1 MSGLTSAEPSEELL
15 ALRRKWAAINMQRR
29 GVAKAFIEDFKA
41 HAECEICG
49 QNYDLEFHHRDP
61 ATKRYKISRMVGQ
74 GQTPKAILKEME
86 KCQVLCHWCHLQY
99 HEKNGYGAVAESDRS
114 EIHMGVVSG
123 GGHQANEPNKSH
135 EATRR
140 GAKWVASYSH
150 PLIYCSRS
158 SVICPDKEEVRA

>member
-15 ALRRKWAAINMQRR
+15 ALRRKWAAINMRR
-29 GVAKAFIEDFKA
+29 REVAKAFIEDFKA

-99 HEKNGYGAVAESDRS
+99 HEKNGYGA
-114 EIHMGVVSG
+114 IHMGVVSG
-123 GGHQANEPNKSH
+123 GGHQANEMNGSH

-140 GAKWVASYSH
+140 GAKWVAPHSNN
-150 PLIYCSRS
+150 LIYCSRS
-158 SVICPDKEEVRA
+158 IVICPDKEEVRA